1 MRVGPSLEGTG
12 YPEWKGNLK
21 LWDRQ
26 RDERGSFGIVGRL
39 EDK

>member
-21 LWDRQ
+21 LWDCQ
-26 RDERGSFGIVGRL
+26 RDERGSFGIVERL